1 MEKNKL
7 VKFEH
12 IVLLSYVQFWIV
24 VQGNFYKGRRKEKR
38 EKKKKEKKKE
48 KIAKLRPS
56 SLVFFSFLIPEI
68 EPEKKSKEN
77 K

>member
-1 MEKNKL
+1 MSILYFFRTSN
-7 VKFEH
+7 FESSFRE
-12 IVLLSYVQFWIV
+12 IST
-24 VQGNFYKGRRKEKR
+24 KGEERKR
-38 EKKKKEKKKE
+38 GEKKKKEKKKE